1 MFRNRISARQKNIFL
16 IGALSA
22 PLSTLAGMDG
32 WIQTLLAV
40 LIVGVLA
47 FFACRFQEKLENPG
61 KWYRIAQILWLV
73 FLLGQLGKWPA
84 HTWPGGTDFPVVPLT
99 LLALGVFASLDGGS
113 YAAWCAT
120 ALFWLLLILYGVIL
134 FSGLSEWKL
143 KNFTPE
149 SGMVSWELLLVL
161 LLPAVV
167 GMLPGERAGFRG
179 IAGVALTAV
188 LLSLWTIGTLTRGVA
203 EQVSWPLYESVKGMN
218 LFGVAERYEAFVSV
232 TATMGYFI
240 LFSLLFSGIGTQAEE
255 IPGLGGKKAVGA
267 AGVISAALM
276 LYVPHLPGE
285 CLFFGGI
292 LFWLVLPAFEL
303 FIKKSKK
310 RKKL

>member
-120 ALFWLLLILYGVIL
+120 ALFWLLLILYSVIL

-167 GMLPGERAGFRG
+167 GMLPGERADLRG

-188 LLSLWTIGTLTRGVA
+188 LLGLWTIGTLTRGVA

-255 IPGLGGKKAVGA
+255 IPGLGGKKPSEQPV
-267 AGVISAALM
+267 SF
-276 LYVPHLPGE
+276 LP
-285 CLFFGGI
+285 L
-292 LFWLVLPAFEL
+292 
-303 FIKKSKK
+303 
-310 RKKL
+310 